1 MIMIAASEHIY
12 FAAPPLPYYL
22 ESGVTNHERGDQHPS
37 RKQLGVFDLLIVER
51 GCLFIGED
59 ERKWQLTDGQTLLL
73 LPDRYH
79 YSVKPSEEKTRFYW
93 VHFQAVGEWQQTEL
107 DHSGINQEEHYNR
120 FLTSPY
126 SLHLQKAWTLPYPEQ
141 AFRLMRTLNKAGG
154 ERQSSAFWTQ
164 QQTFEELLRMMD
176 LRQNDSYTSPIVT
189 LAEKAEAYIKNN
201 YRFEISSKTMAEA
214 LNFHYNYITRCMK
227 QVYGMTP
234 IDYLSKY
241 RLEQAKLLLLKTEW
255 PIAEIAQYVGF
266 ENVPYFSNCFTQ
278 QIGLPPT
285 KFRKQYTT

>member
-1 MIMIAASEHIY
+1 MEEKEHIY

-22 ESGVTNHERGDQHPS
+22 ESGETFHAPGDQHPS
-37 RKQLGVFDLLIVER
+37 RKQLGIFDLILMES
-51 GCLFIGED
+51 GELFIGEE
-59 ERKWQLTDGQTLLL
+59 ERQWTLTAGQTLLL

-79 YSVKPSEEKTRFYW
+79 YSVRPSEQPAHFYW
-93 VHFQAVGEWQQTEL
+93 VHFQSVGEWQQTGQEQASL
-107 DHSGINQEEHYNR
+107 DYEAHQKR

-126 SLHLQKAWTLPYPEQ
+126 SLHLPKKWTLPYPEQ

-164 QQTFEELLRMMD
+164 QQTFEELLRLMD
-176 LRQNDSYTSPIVT
+176 LRQTDDGISPVVT

-201 YRFEISSKTMAEA
+201 YRAGVTSKTLAEA

-234 IDYLSKY
+234 AEYLTKC

-255 PIAEIAQYVGF
+255 PVAEIAMQVGF
-266 ENVPYFSNCFTQ
+266 ENVPYFSNCFAR
-278 QIGLPPT
+278 QIGLPPS
-285 KFRKQYTT
+285 KFRKRYST

>member
-1 MIMIAASEHIY
+1 MEGKEHIY

-22 ESGVTNHERGDQHPS
+22 ESGESFHLPGVQHPS
-37 RKQLGVFDLLIVER
+37 RKHLGMFDLILMES
-51 GCLFIGED
+51 GQLFIGE
-59 ERKWQLTDGQTLLL
+59 EEQQWTLTAGQTLLL

-79 YSVKPSEEKTRFYW
+79 YSVKPSEEKAHFYW
-93 VHFQAVGEWQQTEL
+93 VHFQSVGEWQQ
-107 DHSGINQEEHYNR
+107 SGQEHANLSHDEHYQR

-126 SLHLQKAWTLPYPEQ
+126 SLHLQKKWTLPYPEQ

-176 LRQNDSYTSPIVT
+176 LRQNEDSTSPVVT

-201 YRFEISSKTMAEA
+201 YRSGITSKTLTEA

-234 IDYLSKY
+234 IEYLTKY

-255 PIAEIAQYVGF
+255 PVADIALHVGF
-266 ENVPYFSNCFTQ
+266 ENVPYFSNCFAG
-278 QIGLPPT
+278 QIGLPPS
-285 KFRKQYTT
+285 KFRRQYTT

>member
-1 MIMIAASEHIY
+1 MTEATVHIY

-22 ESGVTNHERGDQHPS
+22 DSGVTVQERGDQHPN
-37 RKQLGVFDLLIVER
+37 RKQIGVFDLLIVER

-59 ERKWQLTDGQTLLL
+59 DRRWSLAAGQTLLL

-79 YSVKPSEEKTRFYW
+79 YSVKPSEDKTVFYW
-93 VHFQAVGEWQQTEL
+93 IHFQAVGEWQESEQ
-107 DHSGINQEEHYNR
+107 DHASINQDMHYNR

-141 AFRLMRTLNKAGG
+141 AFRLIRTLNKTGG

-176 LRQNDSYTSPIVT
+176 LRQNDSYTSPSVT
-189 LAEKAEAYIKNN
+189 LAEKTEAFIKNN
-201 YRFEISSKTMAEA
+201 FRTEITSKTIVDA

-255 PIAEIAQYVGF
+255 PVAEIARHVGF
-266 ENVPYFSNCFTQ
+266 ENVPYFSNCFTNQ
-278 QIGLPPT
+278 MGMPPT
-285 KFRKQYTT
+285 KFRKQYSE

>member
-1 MIMIAASEHIY
+1 MTDATVHNY

-22 ESGVTNHERGDQHPS
+22 DSGVTVQERGDQHPN
-37 RKQLGVFDLLIVER
+37 RKQIGVFDLLIVER

-59 ERKWQLTDGQTLLL
+59 DRRWSLAAGQTLLL

-79 YSVKPSEEKTRFYW
+79 YSVKPSEDKTVFYW
-93 VHFQAVGEWQQTEL
+93 IHFQAVGEWQESEQ
-107 DHSGINQEEHYNR
+107 DHASINQDMHYNR

-141 AFRLMRTLNKAGG
+141 AFRLIRTLNKTGG

-176 LRQNDSYTSPIVT
+176 LRQNDSYTSPSVT
-189 LAEKAEAYIKNN
+189 LAEKTEAFIKNN
-201 YRFEISSKTMAEA
+201 FRTEITSKTIVDA

-255 PIAEIAQYVGF
+255 PVAEIARHVGF
-266 ENVPYFSNCFTQ
+266 ENVPYFSNCFTNQ
-278 QIGLPPT
+278 MGMPPT
-285 KFRKQYTT
+285 KFRKQYSE

>member
-1 MIMIAASEHIY
+1 MTEASEHIY

-22 ESGVTNHERGDQHPS
+22 ESGVTVHKRGDQHPS
-37 RKQLGVFDLLIVER
+37 RKHLGVFDLIIVEN
-51 GCLFIGED
+51 GCLFIGEE
-59 ERKWQLTDGQTLLL
+59 ERNWDLTAGQTLLL
-73 LPDRYH
+73 LPDRPH
-79 YSVKPSEEKTRFYW
+79 YSVKPSEEKTIFYW
-93 VHFQAVGEWQQTEL
+93 VHFLAVGEWQQSEL
-107 DHSGINQEEHYNR
+107 EHASISHDQHYNR

-126 SLHLQKAWTLPYPEQ
+126 SLHLQKAWSLPYPEQ
-141 AFRLMRTLNKAGG
+141 AYRLMRTLNKAGG

-176 LRQNDSYTSPIVT
+176 LRQNDSYTSPSVT

-201 YRFEISSKTMAEA
+201 YRTEITSQTMADA

-255 PIAEIAQYVGF
+255 PVAQIALHVGF
-266 ENVPYFSNCFTQ
+266 ENVPYFSNCFTR
-278 QIGLPPT
+278 QIGMPPT

>member
-1 MIMIAASEHIY
+1 MEASEHVY
-12 FAAPPLPYYL
+12 FNAPPLPYFL
-22 ESGVTNHERGDQHPS
+22 ESGVTLHEPGDQHPS
-37 RKQLGVFDLLIVER
+37 RKHLGVFDLIIIES
-51 GCLFIGED
+51 GCLFVAE
-59 ERKWQLTDGQTLLL
+59 EEEQWSLTAGQTVLL

-79 YSVKPSEEKTRFYW
+79 YSVKPTEEQTRFYW
-93 VHFQAVGEWQQTEL
+93 VHFQALGEWQQ
-107 DHSGINQEEHYNR
+107 SAQEHVSLNHDAHYSK
-120 FLTSPY
+120 FLTTPY
-126 SLHLQKAWTLPYPEQ
+126 QLHLQKKWTLPYPEQ

-176 LRQNDSYTSPIVT
+176 LRQNDSYTSPVVT

-201 YRFEISSKTMAEA
+201 YRSEITSKTMSDT

-234 IDYLSKY
+234 VEYLTKY

-255 PIAEIAQYVGF
+255 PVAQIAQQVGF

-278 QIGLPPT
+278 QIGLPPS
-285 KFRKQYTT
+285 KFRKQYMS

>member
-1 MIMIAASEHIY
+1 MMIESSEHVY

-22 ESGVTNHERGDQHPS
+22 ESGVTVHKPGDQHPN
-37 RKQLGVFDLLIVER
+37 RKQLGVFDLIIVES
-51 GCLFIGED
+51 GCLFIGEED
-59 ERKWQLTDGQTLLL
+59 LTWNLTEGQSLLL

-79 YSVKPSEEKTRFYW
+79 YSVKPSENKTVFYW
-93 VHFQAVGEWQQTEL
+93 VHFLAVGEWQQSGL
-107 DHSGINQEEHYNR
+107 DHASLNHDMHYNR

-141 AFRLMRTLNKAGG
+141 AFRLMRTLNKAGV

-164 QQTFEELLRMMD
+164 QQNFEELLRLMD
-176 LRQNDSYTSPIVT
+176 LRQNDSYTSPSVT
-189 LAEKAEAYIKNN
+189 LAEKAEAFIKNN
-201 YRFEISSKTMAEA
+201 YRTELTSNTMAEA

-255 PIAEIAQYVGF
+255 PVAEIAGYVGF
-266 ENVPYFSNCFTQ
+266 ENVPYFSNCFTR
-278 QIGLPPT
+278 QIGMPPT

>member
-1 MIMIAASEHIY
+1 MLEASEHVY

-22 ESGVTNHERGDQHPS
+22 ESGVTVHSPGDQHPT
-37 RKQLGVFDLLIVER
+37 RKNLGVFDLIIVES
-51 GCLFIGED
+51 GCLFIGE
-59 ERKWQLTDGQTLLL
+59 EEQKWQLTEGQTLLL

-79 YSVKPSEEKTRFYW
+79 YSVRPSEVKTVFYW
-93 VHFQAVGEWQQTEL
+93 VHFQTVGQWQQSEL
-107 DHSGINQEEHYNR
+107 ENVSISHEAHYNQ
-120 FLTSPY
+120 FSTSPY
-126 SLHLQKAWTLPYPEQ
+126 TLHLQQTWSLPYPEQ
-141 AFRLMRTLNKAGG
+141 AYRLMRTLNKAGS

-176 LRQNDSYTSPIVT
+176 LRQNDSYSSPVVT

-201 YRFEISSKTMAEA
+201 YRTEITSKTMADA

-227 QVYGMTP
+227 QMFGMTP

-266 ENVPYFSNCFTQ
+266 ENVPYFSNCFTR

-285 KFRKQYTT
+285 KFRKRYMT